1 MAYTAIDNSQSV
13 LQHYGKKGMKWRKKR
28 IENYDVDAVD
38 VASADDLH
46 KDDADLAYIK
56 SVKDTQALN
65 GPADYKTLEKIHG
78 KNKVTPE
85 ILKKF
90 QKNAYGK
97 LIDQKVKSRT
107 DRWNKLRDKARKV
120 NKQSTL
126 NIGNG
131 SPRI

>member
-1 MAYTAIDNSQSV
+1 MAYTAIDDSRSV
-13 LQHYGKKGMKWRKKR
+13 IQHYGKKGMKWRKNR
-28 IENYDVDAVD
+28 MENYDVDAVD
-38 VASADDLH
+38 VASVDDLH

-78 KNKVTPE
+78 KNKVTRE
-85 ILKKF
+85 MMAKF

>member
-1 MAYTAIDNSQSV
+1 MVYTAIDNSRSV
-13 LQHYGKKGMKWRKKR
+13 IQHYGKKGMKWRKNR

-78 KNKVTPE
+78 KNKVTRE
-85 ILKKF
+85 IMAKF

-131 SPRI
+131 GPRI

>member
-1 MAYTAIDNSQSV
+1 MSYTAIDNSRSV
-13 LQHYGKKGMKWRKKR
+13 IQHYGKKGMKWRKNR
-28 IENYDVDAVD
+28 IENYDVDAMD

-78 KNKVTPE
+78 KNKVTRE
-85 ILKKF
+85 IMAKF

>member
-1 MAYTAIDNSQSV
+1 MAYTAIDNSKSV
-13 LQHYGKKGMKWRKKR
+13 IQHYGKKGMKWRKNR
-28 IENYDVDAVD
+28 MENYDVDAVD

-65 GPADYKTLEKIHG
+65 GPADYKILEKIHG
-78 KNKVTPE
+78 KNKVTRE
-85 ILKKF
+85 MMAKF